1 MTKPDTGGRGEGR
14 SSDLVMVEREVL
26 EGVKQFIQNGI
37 ELGYIKMPD
46 QRTPDP
52 AHDVLPSVIAAL
64 QSVEGG
70 VQGSIATKQESCPE
84 GAPRTETAL
93 EYGSIEDRIA
103 DATRDASESHKED
116 CNSYGAGYD
125 SGYLAA
131 LIELRDDQLTKTP
144 SAGHDDG
151 NLRATGGEA

>member
-1 MTKPDTGGRGEGR
+1 MLEAAC
-14 SSDLVMVEREVL
+14 ERL
-26 EGVKQFIQNGI
+26 QIF
-37 ELGYIKMPD
+37 LG
-46 QRTPDP
+46 TFG
-52 AHDVLPSVIAAL
+52 DVGDCVTQADINDWLSAL
-64 QSVEGG
+64 QSVEGA